1 MVPSHALGVGESVR
15 QSHWEPWPSPPSPHV
30 TSQMSHS
37 AVSSKGTNVC
47 FSLGSVPSAQK
58 WPWYTVVAQLYL
70 FSE

>member
-1 MVPSHALGVGESVR
+1 MPSHPLGVDESAH
-15 QSHWEPWPSPPSPHV
+15 QSQWEPWPSSPFSPV

-37 AVSSKGTNVC
+37 ALSSKGADVC